1 MVPWYLPHLHFF
13 STDGFIVFF
22 HRNSCG
28 DFGPFEKLIDSVYN
42 SYESKD
48 IHHMN

>member
-1 MVPWYLPHLHFF
+1 MVFATSTVF

-28 DFGPFEKLIDSVYN
+28 DFGPFEKLIDSV
-42 SYESKD
+42 
-48 IHHMN
+48 